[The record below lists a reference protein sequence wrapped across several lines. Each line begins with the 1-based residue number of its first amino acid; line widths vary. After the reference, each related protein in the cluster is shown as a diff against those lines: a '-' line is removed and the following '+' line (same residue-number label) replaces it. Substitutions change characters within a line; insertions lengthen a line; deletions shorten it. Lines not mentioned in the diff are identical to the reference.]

1 MQETTI
7 PNFTKAN
14 LTVQEVAKVMRK
26 DPQVVRIMIQN
37 GLVPWG
43 QCIKMPGSSQYS
55 YLISPLKFW
64 QETGVIV

>member
-1 MQETTI
+1 MQET

-14 LTVQEVAKVMRK
+14 LTIQEVASVMRK
-26 DPQVVRIMIQN
+26 DPQVIRVMIQQ

-43 QCIKMPGSSQYS
+43 QCVKMPGSNRFL

-64 QETGVIV
+64 QETGVVI